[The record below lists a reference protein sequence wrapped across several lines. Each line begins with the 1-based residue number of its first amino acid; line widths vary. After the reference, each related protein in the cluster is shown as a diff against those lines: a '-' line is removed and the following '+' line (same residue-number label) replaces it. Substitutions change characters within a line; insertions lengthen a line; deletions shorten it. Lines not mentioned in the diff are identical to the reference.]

1 MHGAPARQKKCIV
14 SGARD
19 RYLWAVMI
27 RALLLVLEPQ
37 RTWDRIAT
45 EGRSVAR
52 TFWLYVLPLLLLTCA
67 VEGLGMHYWGEWR
80 GDPLRLK
87 QLTVPEA
94 IAHQLVHLA
103 VNVALVFFGAK
114 MFKSLGETFHGQH
127 TYQQAFT
134 VVAYGLGPFW
144 SLRVLDAVPAVSPWV
159 TYVLGIT
166 LTIAVL
172 YHGVPRVM
180 MPDPPQAFGL
190 YLIGSLVLALAAGI
204 GRFLL
209 VWLQQGRFV
218 QLESLLVRCIRHL
231 WPG

>member
-1 MHGAPARQKKCIV
+1 MRIV
-14 SGARD
+14 SRLLG
-19 RYLWAVMI
+19 RYFWAVMI

-45 EGRSVAR
+45 EDRSIAR
-52 TFWLYVLPLLLLTCA
+52 TFWLYVMPLLLLTCV
-67 VEGLGMHYWGEWR
+67 VEGLGMHFWGEWR

-87 QLTVPEA
+87 QLTGPEVV
-94 IAHQLVHLA
+94 AHQLVHLV
-103 VNVALVFFGAK
+103 VNLALVFFGAK

-127 TYQQAFT
+127 TYRQAFT

-144 SLRVLDAVPAVSPWV
+144 SLRVLDAFPAVSPWV
-159 TYVLGIT
+159 TYVLGMT

-180 MPDPPQAFGL
+180 LPDPPQAFGL
-190 YLIGSLVLALAAGI
+190 YLVGCLVLALAAGV

-218 QLESLLVRCIRHL
+218 QLESFLVQSVRL
-231 WPG
+231 VWPG